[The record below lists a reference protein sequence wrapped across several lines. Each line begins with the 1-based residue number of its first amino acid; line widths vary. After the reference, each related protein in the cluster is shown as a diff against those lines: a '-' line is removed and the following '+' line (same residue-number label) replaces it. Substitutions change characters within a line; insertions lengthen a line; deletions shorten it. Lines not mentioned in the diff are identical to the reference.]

1 MYFFYYIRTGWDDIM
16 GIKLTS
22 STTGEIAAI
31 LEMGL

>member
-1 MYFFYYIRTGWDDIM
+1 MHFSYYIITGWADIM

-22 STTGEIAAI
+22 SVTGEIAAI